1 MRRFHSIR
9 SFLLAAA
16 GLAMFGAFAEPA
28 EARPGWREGIGQS
41 FDADRPAERSREVS
55 PDRQRTPLY
64 AVVQRLERRVGGQM
78 LDARVVK
85 GGRGEMYV
93 IKWLTEDGRK
103 IEFLV
108 DAVSGAVLDQR
119 GG

>member
-9 SFLLAAA
+9 SFLMAAA
-16 GLAMFGAFAEPA
+16 SLAVFGLFAGQA
-28 EARPGWREGIGQS
+28 EARPGWREGLGQS
-41 FDADRPAERSREVS
+41 FDAERPGARPEASQ
-55 PDRQRTPLY
+55 DRQRTPLY
-64 AVVQRLERRVGGQM
+64 QIVQRLERRVGGQM
-78 LDARVVK
+78 LDARLVE

-93 IKWLTEDGRK
+93 IKWLTDDGRK

-108 DAVSGAVLDQR
+108 DAQSGAVLDQR

>member
-9 SFLLAAA
+9 SFLMAAA
-16 GLAMFGAFAEPA
+16 GLAMFGVFAGPA
-28 EARPGWREGIGQS
+28 EARPGWREGLGQS
-41 FDADRPAERSREVS
+41 FDAERPGARPSEASQ
-55 PDRQRTPLY
+55 DRQRTPLY
-64 AVVQRLERRVGGQM
+64 QIVQRLERRVGGQM
-78 LDARVVK
+78 LDARLVE

-93 IKWLTEDGRK
+93 IKWLTDDGRK

-108 DAVSGAVLDQR
+108 DAQAGAVLDQR

>member
-16 GLAMFGAFAEPA
+16 GLAMFGALAEPA
-28 EARPGWREGIGQS
+28 QARPGWREGLGQQ
-41 FDADRPAERSREVS
+41 FDAGRQGEVS
-55 PDRQRTPLY
+55 SDRQRTPLLE
-64 AVVQRLERRVGGQM
+64 VVRRLERRVGGQM
-78 LDARVVK
+78 LDARVVQ
-85 GGRGEMYV
+85 GGPHGEMYV
-93 IKWLTEDGRK
+93 IKWLTDDGRK

-108 DAVSGAVLDQR
+108 DAESGAILDQR

>member
-28 EARPGWREGIGQS
+28 QARPGWREGLGQS
-41 FDADRPAERSREVS
+41 FDAQRPGEFSR
-55 PDRQRTPLY
+55 DRQRTPLLG
-64 AVVQRLERRVGGQM
+64 VVQRLERRVGGQM
-78 LDARVVK
+78 LDARVVD
-85 GGRGEMYV
+85 GDRGEMYV

-108 DAVSGAVLDQR
+108 DAKSGAVLDQR